1 MKALQFSSNNA
12 QRVYDDYIH
21 RSRKMLKILSNK
33 DKEDCLLEIN
43 SYIYE
48 YMEEHKGTDETEK
61 LLNIIQR
68 LGAPE
73 ETLKEVIAAKKTSQ
87 AIKTFNPK
95 HLAQAL
101 LLNIRNGFIYILL
114 FLLFIMLLGFP
125 VLIVAKIMHP
135 EQVGLYVGPGTF
147 AFGIADDPNTRE
159 VLGNWFIP
167 VTIVLTAV
175 LYFSIIFFLKIV
187 NKKR

>member
-1 MKALQFSSNNA
+1 MKPLQFSSNNT
-12 QRVYDDYIH
+12 QRIYDDYMH
-21 RSRKMLKILSNK
+21 RSKRMLKILSDK

-48 YMEEHKGTDETEK
+48 YMEEHKDADETES
-61 LLNIIQR
+61 LLNITQR

-101 LLNIRNGFIYILL
+101 VLNIRNGFIYVVL
-114 FLLFIMLLGFP
+114 FLLFILILCFP
-125 VLIVAKIMHP
+125 VLIVAKIIYT
-135 EQVGLYVGPGTF
+135 EQVGLYVGPNTF
-147 AFGIADDPNTRE
+147 LFGIADDPNTRE
-159 VLGNWFIP
+159 ILGNWFIP
-167 VTIVLTAV
+167 VAIAVTLV
-175 LYFSIIFFLKIV
+175 LYLSIIFFLKIV

>member
-1 MKALQFSSNNA
+1 MKTLQFSSNNT

-21 RSRKMLKILSNK
+21 RSKKMLKILSDK

-48 YMEEHKGTDETEK
+48 YLEEHRGNDETGN
-61 LLNIIQR
+61 LLNILQR

-73 ETLKEVIAAKKTSQ
+73 EMLKEVIAAKKTSQ

-101 LLNIRNGFIYILL
+101 FLNIRNGFIYVVLL
-114 FLLFIMLLGFP
+114 LLFILILCFP
-125 VLIVAKIMHP
+125 LLIVGKIIYP
-135 EQVGLYVGPGTF
+135 EQVGLYVGPNSF
-147 AFGIADDPNTRE
+147 LFGIADDPNTRE

-167 VTIVLTAV
+167 VAILLTAV

>member
-1 MKALQFSSNNA
+1 MKALQFSSNNT
-12 QRVYDDYIH
+12 QRVYDDYMH
-21 RSRKMLKILSNK
+21 RSRRMLRILSEK
-33 DKEDCLLEIN
+33 DREDCLLEIN

-48 YMEEHKGTDETEK
+48 YMQENNTGEETEE

-73 ETLKEVIAAKKTSQ
+73 ETLKEVIAGRKTSQ

-114 FLLFIMLLGFP
+114 FLLFILLLAFP
-125 VLIVAKIMHP
+125 VLIIAKLMYP
-135 EQVGLYVGPGTF
+135 AAVGLYVGPGTF
-147 AFGIADDPNTRE
+147 IFGTSSSPNTHE
-159 VLGNWFIP
+159 ILGNWFIP
-167 VTIVLTAV
+167 VAIALSAV
-175 LYFSIIFFLKIV
+175 LYSGIIFFLKIV